1 MLNIMI
7 SKTLFNRSSLVNVRT
22 LYYNFSQFYL
32 KKIQDETLLLE
43 IMRDLDIEGRKLIY
57 VIHENNL
64 FELISKENLQ
74 DVIDILWNGNM
85 ICNNNIFSFYSISQN
100 LFLSKYNSLLQR
112 KNKFFFVFNNDYLKQ
127 NYYMQKS
134 VWKFNCRLK
143 YFIDQLIVLIFG
155 ALYYYYFME
164 IFQLKMQM
172 YQNQL
177 NVGYDPFDQDT
188 YINITDDMLIQEE
201 QIILQIQQYF
211 QNFLIINL
219 FFAINFRIKLICN
232 YFYQKY
238 KENVLKFYN
247 EDLVSISIS
256 FILATNIVVIDN
268 LKEFGV
274 FIESFIFHNS

>member
-1 MLNIMI
+1 
-7 SKTLFNRSSLVNVRT
+7 
-22 LYYNFSQFYL
+22 
-32 KKIQDETLLLE
+32 
-43 IMRDLDIEGRKLIY
+43 
-57 VIHENNL
+57 
-64 FELISKENLQ
+64 
-74 DVIDILWNGNM
+74 
-85 ICNNNIFSFYSISQN
+85 
-100 LFLSKYNSLLQR
+100 
-112 KNKFFFVFNNDYLKQ
+112 
-127 NYYMQKS
+127 
-134 VWKFNCRLK
+134 
-143 YFIDQLIVLIFG
+143 
-155 ALYYYYFME
+155 ME
-164 IFQLKMQM
+164 IF
-172 YQNQL
+172 NQL
-177 NVGYDPFDQDT
+177 NVGYDPYDQDT
-188 YINITDDMLIQEE
+188 YINITDDMLNEEE